1 MTAVSIQARDVRG
14 RRWRALIVAKVGSG
28 SDDGRVKMSV
38 L

>member
-14 RRWRALIVAKVGSG
+14 RRWRALIVAKVGS
-28 SDDGRVKMSV
+28 DDGRVKMSV